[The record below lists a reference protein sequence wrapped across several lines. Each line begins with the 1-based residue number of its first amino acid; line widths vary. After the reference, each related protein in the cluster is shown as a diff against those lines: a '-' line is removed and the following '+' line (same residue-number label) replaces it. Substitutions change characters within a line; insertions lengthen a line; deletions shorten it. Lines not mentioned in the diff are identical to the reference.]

1 MEFNEQISNWALG
14 DSLQGK
20 LMLAA
25 GIIALIASVVIFR
38 GENSMLKGML
48 IPLGLIVILGG
59 GYGGFLSFSRPGHL
73 INATDMYKEKPQ
85 LVIEQ
90 ELVKANRDNR
100 NYSMIIKIWPV
111 LIVIAALLLFVFQ
124 DDFKRGLLIGVLI
137 LFVFGLIVD
146 TFLHQRL
153 EPYLHFLQQLSKN

>member
-1 MEFNEQISNWALG
+1 MG

-38 GENSMLKGML
+38 GENFMLKGML
-48 IPLGLIVILGG
+48 IPLGVIVILGC

-73 INATDMYKEKPQ
+73 INSTDMYKEKPQ

-90 ELVKANRDNR
+90 ELVKAKRDNR

-111 LIVIAALLLFVFQ
+111 LIAIAALLLFVFQ
-124 DDFKRGLLIGVLI
+124 DDYKRGLLIAVLI